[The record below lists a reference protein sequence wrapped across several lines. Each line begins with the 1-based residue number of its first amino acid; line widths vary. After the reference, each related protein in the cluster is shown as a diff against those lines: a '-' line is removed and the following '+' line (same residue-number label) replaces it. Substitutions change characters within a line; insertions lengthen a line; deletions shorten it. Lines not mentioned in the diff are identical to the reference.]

1 MGDTAPNSTSIAV
14 NAYVWGDYDPP
25 DSFEWIKLEDGLYV
39 PCTTKSKTPR
49 ATQVFSE
56 LPPLF
61 KKLDEGSKD
70 LHFIDFIP
78 RSNEHRIEQVVARAN
93 RLLTAA
99 KFNPF
104 SIETVSVSM
113 SMSCRKLTKI
123 RTGGDGIQ
131 YSYQLIRVWYDA
143 CDEANSTSE
152 AQALFSSL
160 EGKAVQDVNVQ
171 QTKEGECVIQ

>member
-1 MGDTAPNSTSIAV
+1 M
-14 NAYVWGDYDPP
+14 
-25 DSFEWIKLEDGLYV
+25 
-39 PCTTKSKTPR
+39 
-49 ATQVFSE
+49 FSE

-78 RSNEHRIEQVVARAN
+78 RYNETRIEQVVARAN

-104 SIETVSVSM
+104 SIETVSVAKSIAYR
-113 SMSCRKLTKI
+113 SHTRI
-123 RTGGDGIQ
+123 GIGARQ
-131 YSYQLIRVWYDA
+131 NEHHYQLIRVWYDA
-143 CDEANSTSE
+143 CDEANSTPE

-160 EGKAVQDVNVQ
+160 QGETVQDV
-171 QTKEGECVIQ
+171 KEQEKTECVVQ